1 MKSTTPKTNPKY
13 YNAIGI
19 ALILA
24 IAAVLY
30 AGHYYRVKRLEEFRR
45 DYVRLDLKAIE
56 TPYGWGY
63 EIMTN
68 GKLYIHQEFIPAVPG
83 KKGFATKE
91 QALLVGNKVIAKIK
105 LKENPPTISIKDLAD
120 LGIVS
125 DSSASK

>member
-1 MKSTTPKTNPKY
+1 MPRINAKY
-13 YNAIGI
+13 NNAIGI

-30 AGHYYRVKRLEEFRR
+30 AGHYYRARRLEEFKRN
-45 DYVRLDLKAIE
+45 YVRLDLKAIQ

-68 GKLYIHQEFIPAVPG
+68 GKLYIHQEFMPAVSG

-91 QALLVGNKVIAKIK
+91 QALLVGGKVIEKIK
-105 LKENPPTISIKDLAD
+105 RKENPPTISLQDLTD
-120 LGIVS
+120 LGVVR
-125 DSSASK
+125 DSTAQK